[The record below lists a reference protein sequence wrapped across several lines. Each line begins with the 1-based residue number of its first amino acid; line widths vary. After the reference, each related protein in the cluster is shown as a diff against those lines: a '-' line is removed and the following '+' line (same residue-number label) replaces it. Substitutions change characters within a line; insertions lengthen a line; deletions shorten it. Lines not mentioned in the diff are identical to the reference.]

1 MTRILARPPELTS
14 DAKRRTVSDLHVA
27 MGADSATKGA
37 LIPAADA
44 CAPAAAPHEQQSV
57 SLLRRIFTFPA
68 MLGTVLVATVFY
80 QGRGFLVDPDMWW
93 HVKVG
98 QSILDTRNWPTVDP
112 YSFTVKG
119 TPWIAYEWLGDVL
132 QGAVARFSGLQGL
145 DALLIVLGSVIM
157 IALYYYGA
165 LRSGNS
171 KAGFVASG
179 LLFPL
184 ALLSFTLRPQMLG
197 YLFLILTL
205 IVLERFRQNK
215 PRALW
220 FLPLLFL
227 LWINTHGS
235 FIIGLG
241 AVFVYWAAGL
251 KAFRFGEIQARRW
264 TPAERLRLEFVFL
277 LCLAVLPVTPYGTR
291 LAVYPFD
298 MAFSQ
303 PINVANIVEW
313 QPMPFDIPEGKLFLA
328 LVVGFFVAQM
338 LLRPIW
344 ELAELALFLFGA
356 IMACLHARL
365 LMLFVPFFAPLFAT
379 MLARWLPPY
388 DRKKEHYALN
398 ACLMTGMAVAMVWYF
413 PTRARLQE
421 IVSSHFPVRAVD
433 YMRGHA
439 IPGPMYNTYGYG
451 GYLIWALPEQKVFID
466 GRGDLY
472 ERGGTFSDYSEVARL
487 ETAAFAV
494 LRGYRIQSCLLRRSE
509 PLATVLGNDPDW
521 HKEYSDDI
529 SVLFVRRN
537 SRAVSDSMRESA
549 TIGRKE

>member
-1 MTRILARPPELTS
+1 MPRILARPPELTS

-80 QGRGFLVDPDMWW
+80 QGRGFLVDPDVWW

-98 QSILDTRNWPTVDP
+98 QSILDTHNWPTVDP
-112 YSFTVKG
+112 YSFSVKG
-119 TPWIAYEWLGDVL
+119 APWIAYEWLGDVL
-132 QGAVARFSGLQGL
+132 LGAVARFAGLQGL

-313 QPMPFDIPEGKLFLA
+313 QPMPFNMLRGKIFL
-328 LVVGFFVAQM
+328 VF
-338 LLRPIW
+338 LLGY
-344 ELAELALFLFGA
+344 FG
-356 IMACLHARL
+356 
-365 LMLFVPFFAPLFAT
+365 
-379 MLARWLPPY
+379 
-388 DRKKEHYALN
+388 
-398 ACLMTGMAVAMVWYF
+398 
-413 PTRARLQE
+413 LQ
-421 IVSSHFPVRAVD
+421 
-433 YMRGHA
+433 
-439 IPGPMYNTYGYG
+439 
-451 GYLIWALPEQKVFID
+451 L
-466 GRGDLY
+466 
-472 ERGGTFSDYSEVARL
+472 
-487 ETAAFAV
+487 AFAFAWRVEEV
-494 LRGYRIQSCLLRRSE
+494 L
-509 PLATVLGNDPDW
+509 
-521 HKEYSDDI
+521 
-529 SVLFVRRN
+529 
-537 SRAVSDSMRESA
+537 
-549 TIGRKE
+549 

>member
-1 MTRILARPPELTS
+1 
-14 DAKRRTVSDLHVA
+14 
-27 MGADSATKGA
+27 
-37 LIPAADA
+37 
-44 CAPAAAPHEQQSV
+44 
-57 SLLRRIFTFPA
+57 

-98 QSILDTRNWPTVDP
+98 QSILDMRNWPTVDP

-132 QGAVARFSGLQGL
+132 QGAAARFSGLQGL

-241 AVFVYWAAGL
+241 AVFVYCADGL

-264 TPAERLRLEFVFL
+264 TPAERLRFEFVFL
-277 LCLAVLPVTPYGTR
+277 LCLAVLPVTPYVTR

-313 QPMPFDIPEGKLFLA
+313 QPMHFLITEGKLFLS
-328 LVVGFFVAQM
+328 LVVAFFVAQM
-338 LLRPIW
+338 LLRLIW

-365 LMLFVPFFAPLFAT
+365 LMLFVPFFAPLFAA
-379 MLARWLPPY
+379 MLARWLPRY

-398 ACLMTGMAVAMVWYF
+398 ACLMTGMAAAMVWYF

-433 YMRGHA
+433 YVRAHA

-451 GYLIWALPEQKVFID
+451 GYFLC
-466 GRGDLY
+466 
-472 ERGGTFSDYSEVARL
+472 
-487 ETAAFAV
+487 AV
-494 LRGYRIQSCLLRRSE
+494 LQQKTLRLCGVELS
-509 PLATVLGNDPDW
+509 
-521 HKEYSDDI
+521 
-529 SVLFVRRN
+529 
-537 SRAVSDSMRESA
+537 
-549 TIGRKE
+549 